1 MLKAKTIILSLEEKI
16 EFNLNVWLLKFR
28 EKKIR
33 FFQQTYI
40 PPVIV
45 PIDREDP
52 DIDEDGMEKISF
64 NESREKFLYTILFE
78 D

>member
-45 PIDREDP
+45 PTDREASA
-52 DIDEDGMEKISF
+52 IDEYGIEKISF
-64 NESREKFLYTILFE
+64 IESREKFLYTVLFE